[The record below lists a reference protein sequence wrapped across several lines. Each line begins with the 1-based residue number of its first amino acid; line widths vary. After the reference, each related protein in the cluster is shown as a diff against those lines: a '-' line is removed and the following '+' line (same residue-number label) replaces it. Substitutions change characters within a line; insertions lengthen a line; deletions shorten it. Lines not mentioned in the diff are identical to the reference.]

1 MLSKKT
7 RKWICILISIGII
20 LSGMCFDYHKTD
32 SFFSCADSDFA
43 SSMIS
48 SSDSS
53 CLSDRNKDSNLLNT
67 YLQDAR
73 RGIFL
78 KDICTSRLMGRYHK
92 FGCRLEN
99 SSKTLRLSIL
109 RTFFLCI
116 SLAGFLYFQLFWKR
130 KAGLPGK
137 AHTYSNFCTIQYI
150 HEQDGKKEHPTFF
163 IRR

>member
-1 MLSKKT
+1 
-7 RKWICILISIGII
+7 
-20 LSGMCFDYHKTD
+20 MCFDYHKTD